1 MSDPHGETFYAEMFQ
16 GDEGLF
22 LRITRSVIPGVYTV
36 NTIPDVLKD
45 TCRGVIDFEGKIRFT
60 VSSGVEESTMTAITQ
75 NELSD
80 LCNYV
85 QISQAIKDEDVI
97 KAIGGQ
103 SFGKEVWRVLAFV
116 AFLFLVAEPAIARWI
131 AINRRTG
138 DIIDTEGSWIRT

>member
-1 MSDPHGETFYAEMFQ
+1 
-16 GDEGLF
+16 
-22 LRITRSVIPGVYTV
+22 
-36 NTIPDVLKD
+36 VLKD

>member
-1 MSDPHGETFYAEMFQ
+1 MFQ

-45 TCRGVIDFEGKIRFT
+45 ACRGVIDFEGKIRFT
-60 VSSGVEESTMTAITQ
+60 VSSGVEESTMTAISQ

-85 QISQAIKDEDVI
+85 QISQAIKDEDVV

-116 AFLFLVAEPAIARWI
+116 AFLFLVTEPAIARWI